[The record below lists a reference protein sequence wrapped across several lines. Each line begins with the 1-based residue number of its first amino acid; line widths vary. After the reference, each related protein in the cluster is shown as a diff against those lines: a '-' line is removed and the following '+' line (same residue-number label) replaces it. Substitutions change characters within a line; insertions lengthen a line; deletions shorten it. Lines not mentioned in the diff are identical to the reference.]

1 MKTSCRIVIDY
12 DSSDIAGTVFR
23 SIDVDNFDFVNAKID
38 GEQFVAE
45 VNSKSVSSLIHT
57 LDDLLSCI
65 SVAEKIVDK
74 N

>member
-12 DSSDIAGTVFR
+12 DLADIAKTVFR
-23 SIDVDNFDFVNAKID
+23 SIDVDNFNFVNAKID
-38 GEQFVAE
+38 GKQFVVE
-45 VNSKSVSSLIHT
+45 INSKSVSSLIHT